1 MSSDPQLCSLCP
13 KMCRFACP
21 VAEGSADEGATPT
34 AMMQAWEL
42 AKDGQLPWEDAA
54 DAFSKC
60 TGCEACR
67 APCEYGQ
74 DVPAMLYAARAE
86 AWEKGA
92 VPAQTR
98 EMHQRYLDSGTPFGI
113 DTNAVLREH
122 CAPEDFQR
130 KGRVLYWPGCRSVAE
145 QPGTVAATMRVL
157 RALGADHVSLPAR
170 KDLPGCCG
178 APLRAAGDQTG
189 LQVAAAGLQQ
199 YFNRQRTWV
208 SPDPG
213 CLHTV
218 REGYPDAGTEINAE
232 VLHLAEYLLFFEE
245 RLTELGKQA
254 CAVVESGAE
263 PWPAFV
269 VHDAC
274 ALSRRLGRGE
284 PVRQVVE
291 ALTGVEPGCWGA
303 SPDRTQC
310 CGAGDFHDLRRPEA
324 AAQVAASARPD
335 LPANAWVITGDP
347 GCRTSLEATAGGA
360 RVMDVAGFLEAWLG
374 PVVA

>member
-1 MSSDPQLCSLCP
+1 MSADPQLCSLCP

-21 VAEGSADEGATPT
+21 VAEGSADEAATPT

-42 AKDGQLPWEDAA
+42 AKSGDLPWDAA
-54 DAFSKC
+54 AEAFSRC

-67 APCEYGQ
+67 APCEFEQ

-86 AWEKGA
+86 AWRNGA

-98 EMHQRYLDSGTPFGI
+98 AVQQAYLDSGTPFGI
-113 DTNAVLREH
+113 DATAVMKEA
-122 CAPEDFQR
+122 CGEEDFQR
-130 KGRVLYWPGCRSVAE
+130 KGRVLYWPGCRSLAE
-145 QPGTVAATMRVL
+145 QPDTVSTTMKLL

-178 APLRAAGDQTG
+178 APLRAVGDEAG

-218 REGYPDAGTEINAE
+218 REGYPGAGNEIHAE
-232 VLHLAEYLLFFEE
+232 VLHLAEYLLFFED
-245 RLTELGKQA
+245 RLRDLGRQA
-254 CAVVESGAE
+254 CEAAE
-263 PWPAFV
+263 QRGDPWPAFV

-274 ALSRRLGRGE
+274 GLSRRLGRGE
-284 PVRQVVE
+284 PVRQVV
-291 ALTGVEPGCWGA
+291 AAVTGVAAGCWGA
-303 SPDRTQC
+303 SPDRTVC

-324 AAQVAASARPD
+324 AARIAASARPE
-335 LPANAWVITGDP
+335 LPADAWVITGDP
-347 GCRTSLEATAGGA
+347 GCRASLQVTAGKA
-360 RVMDVAGFLEAWLG
+360 RVTDVAGFLEAWLG
-374 PVVA
+374 PVLA